1 MVNGER
7 CETRLVAEREVGSRA
22 RGPIIRGFV
31 ASIAP
36 RVRLAGVKCFFS
48 VCSYDYGVRFGTNG
62 NVRSSFS
69 SKKESKSNI
78 I

>member
-36 RVRLAGVKCFFS
+36 RVRLALRVKCFFS
-48 VCSYDYGVRFGTNG
+48 VCSYDYGDSVRMETFDPLSL
-62 NVRSSFS
+62 RI
-69 SKKESKSNI
+69 ESKSNI

>member
-36 RVRLAGVKCFFS
+36 RVRLALRVKCFFS

-62 NVRSSFS
+62 ILSSFS
-69 SKKESKSNI
+69 SYRIEV
-78 I
+78 

>member
-36 RVRLAGVKCFFS
+36 RVRLALRVKCFFS

-69 SKKESKSNI
+69 SYRIEV
-78 I
+78 